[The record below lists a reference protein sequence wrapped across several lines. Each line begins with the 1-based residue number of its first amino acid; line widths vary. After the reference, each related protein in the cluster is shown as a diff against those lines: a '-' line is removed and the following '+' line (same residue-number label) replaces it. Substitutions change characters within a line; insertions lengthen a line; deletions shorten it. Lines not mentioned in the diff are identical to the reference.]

1 MTLTER
7 LTNSIRNIPDFP
19 EKGINFKDIMPIFT
33 DYELVADTV
42 EALADEMKNLQVD
55 AICAIESRG
64 FLLGPMVAAYMK
76 VPFIPIRKEGKLP
89 GDTINYA
96 YTLEYGKAV
105 IEVQTGAI
113 ENGMRVAIH
122 DDLLA
127 TGGTAKAAAELVE
140 MHQAKVSA
148 FAFLVELSFLKG
160 RELLQP
166 YSDNIVTLTNFDK

>member
-7 LTNSIRNIPDFP
+7 LDASIRTIHDFP
-19 EKGINFKDIMPIFT
+19 RKGIAFKDIMPIFM
-33 DYELVADTV
+33 DVELVKDTI
-42 EALADEMKNLQVD
+42 AAFSDEMKNLPVD

-64 FLLGPMVAAYMK
+64 FLMGAMLAAEIN

-96 YTLEYGKAV
+96 YNLEYGSAV
-105 IEVQTGAI
+105 VEVQTGAI
-113 ENGMRVAIH
+113 EKGMHVMIH

-140 MHQAKVSA
+140 MHQANVSA
-148 FAFLVELSFLKG
+148 FSFLVELSFLEG
-160 RELLQP
+160 RKLLKP
-166 YSDNIVTLTNFDK
+166 YSDNIVTMVNYDK